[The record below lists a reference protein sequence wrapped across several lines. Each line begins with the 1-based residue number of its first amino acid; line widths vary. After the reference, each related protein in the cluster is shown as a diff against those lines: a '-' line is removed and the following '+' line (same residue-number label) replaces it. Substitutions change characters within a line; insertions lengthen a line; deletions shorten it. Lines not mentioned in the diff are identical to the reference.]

1 MNGELPVT
9 HEWLAEL
16 SSNRYRP
23 MRRLLCRADLDFLR
37 RQQGF
42 HPAMEKRLRAQRVLI
57 FREYLRQLD
66 ADFRRL
72 CAALPGDTTDRLRW
86 RALLAWNMLLVKA
99 RVKLYGWGLGWVEA
113 APLLDAFDRLL
124 AEFQSVTLQPVQAPA

>member
-23 MRRLLCRADLDFLR
+23 MRRLLCRTDLDFLR
-37 RQQGF
+37 RQHGF
-42 HPAMEKRLRAQRVLI
+42 DPAMEKRLRAQRVLI
-57 FREYLRQLD
+57 FNEYLRQLD

-72 CAALPGDTTDRLRW
+72 CSELTSDAALRLRW
-86 RALLAWNMLLVKA
+86 RVSLAWNMMWVKA
-99 RVKLYGWGLGWVEA
+99 GVKLYGWGFGGVDVE
-113 APLLDAFDRLL
+113 PLLETFDRLL
-124 AEFQSVTLQPVQAPA
+124 AEFHTVALHAEHAPA